1 MILGWIEVKPDLL
14 IVMFNKVI
22 TNNSKIEQWSWALI
36 VPIFRS
42 GVKTNPNNYRGI
54 SILSCLGKPFTSIL
68 NQRLLKYVIENN
80 ILSKEQL
87 GFVAGNRTSDAHII
101 LNNLLE
107 LYCHKRGKKIFSC
120 FVEFR
125 KAFDSIPRDILFTK
139 LSKIGISGNFF
150 NILKT
155 IYKNDSCQ
163 VKLEDGLTK
172 MFYANQWVK
181 QDCILSPLLFNI
193 FLAD

>member
-1 MILGWIEVKPDLL
+1 MILGLIEVK
-14 IVMFNKVI
+14 VF

-36 VPIFRS
+36 VPIFKS

-54 SILSCLGKPFTSIL
+54 SIMSCLGKLFTSIL
-68 NQRLLKYVIENN
+68 NQRLLKYFIENN
-80 ILSKEQL
+80 ILSKEQV
-87 GFVAGNRTSDAHII
+87 GFVVGNRTSGAHII

-120 FVEFR
+120 FVDFR
-125 KAFDSIPRDILFTK
+125 KAFDSIPRYILFTK

-163 VKLEDGLTK
+163 VKLEDGLCQSGGKTGLHSK
-172 MFYANQWVK
+172 PSLV
-181 QDCILSPLLFNI
+181 
-193 FLAD
+193 